1 MTSQDNLRDR
11 IAGVIHERTAF
22 FGGHAY
28 PETLAQA
35 IIDEFGLTVEPRE
48 HFVRL
53 ENNGL
58 RRAVASTRIVGK
70 WRKSE
75 LG

>member
-35 IIDEFGLTVEPRE
+35 IIAEFGLTVEECIDEPGKRGIN
-48 HFVRL
+48 HVQR
-53 ENNGL
+53 
-58 RRAVASTRIVGK
+58 VVGK
-70 WRKSE
+70 WGRCD
-75 LG
+75 

>member
-35 IIDEFGLTVEPRE
+35 VIDEFGLRWE
-48 HFVRL
+48 HQPVI
-53 ENNGL
+53 GG
-58 RRAVASTRIVGK
+58 TRKRVIGDWGK
-70 WRKSE
+70 R
-75 LG
+75 

>member
-35 IIDEFGLTVEPRE
+35 IIDEFGLTVD
-48 HFVRL
+48 
-53 ENNGL
+53 
-58 RRAVASTRIVGK
+58 RAVDTGNRSYDTRF
-70 WRKSE
+70 E
-75 LG
+75 N

>member
-35 IIDEFGLTVEPRE
+35 IIDEFELTTET
-48 HFVRL
+48 HAATHSK
-53 ENNGL
+53 
-58 RRAVASTRIVGK
+58 RAMTRIISA
-70 WRKSE
+70 WE
-75 LG
+75 WDNQ